1 MAMSGTINGDAYNV
15 NGDKC
20 NSHYK
25 YYLTWSATAN
35 KTNRTA
41 SVTFNCYIEATGNY
55 GTYSAY
61 WCNWLSV
68 NGTEYQTANNIAHT
82 LSNGSYIGSINGS
95 PLNKKLS
102 LGSKTITAKYDS
114 AGNAKLTISAN
125 FHNRVYN
132 AVYKDWTAQHGF
144 IPNSGGEITISL
156 DNIGSSRIPVTS
168 VTLGSA
174 AGHLAV
180 GETMK
185 LSATV
190 NPSNATDR
198 SLTWSTSN
206 SSIASVTGG
215 TVKALAPGKVT
226 ITVKGNATDGSKS
239 DSHTI
244 NVFENKG
251 PQGTLNPSVHHND
264 GFMWV
269 NESTA
274 YGLKIGGTFM
284 NNVNAVGTDIYKIQ
298 VGNDKVWFKTLTKSG
313 SLGDKSLTRNGS
325 YANNTSGACATFDHC
340 PTVFNSDRGNPI
352 RPKTIQVTGV
362 NITFYQ
368 SISGNIT
375 LRFFGKSAWDN
386 NWSEIPISGNNIPIN
401 GNKLE
406 NVTITAKLTT
416 NNFYTNFKFG
426 IFVPNKFVVYC
437 STGTLKITSYDVDRS
452 LES

>member
-1 MAMSGTINGDAYNV
+1 MAMSGTIKGDAYNV
-15 NGDKC
+15 AGSKC
-20 NSHYK
+20 NSNYS
-25 YYLTWSATAN
+25 YYLKWSATAN
-35 KTNRTA
+35 KTARTA
-41 SVTFNCYIEATGNY
+41 TVTITCYIDALTNY
-55 GTYSAY
+55 SSYSQY

-68 NGTEYQTANNIAHT
+68 NGTEYTT
-82 LSNGSYIGSINGS
+82 CE
-95 PLNKKLS
+95 NKKFYLGNGYGGIS
-102 LGSKTITAKYDS
+102 MDGTSLNLGSKTVTVSYNS
-114 AGNAKLTISAN
+114 NGNASLSVSAN
-125 FHNRVYN
+125 FHNRIYSSN
-132 AVYKDWTAQHGF
+132 YAKWTAQHGF
-144 IPNSGGEITISL
+144 IPSGSGEITITL
-156 DNIGSSRIPVTS
+156 DSIGPSRIPVTS

-190 NPSNATDR
+190 APSNATDR
-198 SLTWSTSN
+198 TLTWSTSN

-215 TVKALAPGKVT
+215 TVKALAPGNVT

-313 SLGDKSLTRNGS
+313 SLGDKSLTRNGN